1 MEVVSG
7 TGGLAGVWGRR
18 RGARVKGGCP
28 ACAPSHTC
36 FAHASPPTLV
46 SPRLHACAVGDTAC
60 ARGQWQRTQHKMRGA
75 VRVRGCALQTCHS
88 ECTALCFASPSVC
101 VKCVRVWPCGVW
113 RNMLMQTS
121 LAGQSA
127 PSKYPPL
134 IILFFAI
141 VVSFENQF
149 SILGTHREWGISAS
163 REAKKRGRSRRRP
176 RAP

>member
-1 MEVVSG
+1 VGQAARRKGE
-7 TGGLAGVWGRR
+7 GRLSCVR
-18 RGARVKGGCP
+18 
-28 ACAPSHTC
+28 T
-36 FAHASPPTLV
+36 FAHLLRTRASPPTLV

-134 IILFFAI
+134 IILFAI

>member
-134 IILFFAI
+134 IILLLLSYTTISRNFAYLTLTYRLYRSNTSFF
-141 VVSFENQF
+141 S
-149 SILGTHREWGISAS
+149 LT
-163 REAKKRGRSRRRP
+163 RGWECT
-176 RAP
+176 